1 MKPYFEI
8 LDLPEI
14 PLHLIQEIRLRLD
27 NDKQFLAKKSY
38 QNLPGFEEYRNRKL
52 LCQDKKTKI
61 SVTAERY
68 LPSDE
73 LTLWIMT
80 NVHATPISVNINL
93 TNIKSDSFGPH
104 VDPGRRQI
112 MMYVIDPG
120 GENVVTK
127 WWQQIGHSI
136 IRTDLQD
143 LTSKYNADVSD
154 YTQLKEC
161 ASLCIRPGQWV
172 KFCDTAIL
180 HSVENLISPRLTV
193 QIPIQ

>member
-1 MKPYFEI
+1 MFFEI
-8 LDLPEI
+8 LDLPPI
-14 PLHLIQEIRLRLD
+14 PLHLIQEIRLRLE

-38 QNLPGFEEYRNRKL
+38 QTLPGFEEYRNRKL
-52 LCQDKKTKI
+52 LHPNGEIKS
-61 SVTAERY
+61 SVTADRY
-68 LPSDE
+68 LPSDA
-73 LTLWIMT
+73 LTLWIAT
-80 NVHATPISVNINL
+80 NVHSNPISININL
-93 TNIKSDSFGPH
+93 TNVNSDTFGPH

-112 MMYVIDPG
+112 IIYVIDPG
-120 GENVVTK
+120 GDNVTTK
-127 WWQQIGHSI
+127 WWQQIGYPV

-143 LTSKYNADVSD
+143 ITLKYNADVSD

-180 HSVENLISPRLTV
+180 HSVENLITPRLTV